1 VSALRVL
8 GEEDS
13 PVLNRL
19 APVSGRILSKAWVR

>member
-8 GEEDS
+8 REEDS

-19 APVSGRILSKAWVR
+19 TPVSGRILRKAWVR